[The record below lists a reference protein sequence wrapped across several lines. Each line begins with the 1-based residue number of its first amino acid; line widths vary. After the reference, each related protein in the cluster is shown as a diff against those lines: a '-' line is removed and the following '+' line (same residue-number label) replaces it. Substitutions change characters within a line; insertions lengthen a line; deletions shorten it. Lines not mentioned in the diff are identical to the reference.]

1 MMVTP
6 DLNLSTL
13 IWISVKPV
21 IKNIIPGLVGV
32 HLVRS
37 KRIGIEGVKAAAQIQ
52 IYGALPCLMFSNLV
66 PSITTDNSKDVI
78 ICLGFGAF
86 YMALSYAL
94 ARLLLLFVK
103 VPHHFKNGF
112 IVAAVWSNWGNL
124 PFSVI
129 ASLAAEPPFGRV
141 GDQDLG
147 LAYGSFFV
155 LVNNLSLFGGP
166 GIRMIQR
173 DFDDVPIKDDQEVQ
187 LTHGSAPDLGG
198 LAIVSA
204 EHSYGRIA
212 LPEESEDSTLSPS
225 KLGGR
230 LSSSNFPDTNTPRES
245 SSIQKLSGDG
255 LRKIMSCS
263 SLVSL
268 ISGTSTYIPGLNI
281 RFRVELDSEK
291 TISQKLLI
299 TLQNLV
305 TPVSIA
311 ISLGLITAITPAL
324 KHLFVIP
331 TKPNLNYPTAP
342 DGKPILSILIESAAF
357 LGASAIPLALIITG
371 ASFARMSISRETS
384 NSLPFKAIFGLA
396 FIKLVVLPII
406 GLSLIFCL
414 DRYTSLFGGENKELL
429 KMICIY
435 YSCSVTST
443 NQISLS
449 ALAAGSFGQES
460 NVELLCA
467 FILVQYLLYPIAGT
481 ATIGAGIK
489 MLF

>member
-1 MMVTP
+1 MTP
-6 DLNLSTL
+6 DLNLANL
-13 IWISVKPV
+13 IWISFKPV
-21 IKNIIPGLVGV
+21 IKNVIPGLVGL
-32 HLVRS
+32 HLVRA
-37 KRIGIEGVKAAAQIQ
+37 KRMGIEGVKAAAQIQ

-66 PSITTDNSKDVI
+66 PSITSDNSKDVL

-86 YMALSYAL
+86 YMALSYVL

-103 VPHHFKNGF
+103 VPDHFKNGF

-155 LVNNLSLFGGP
+155 LLNNLSLFGGP
-166 GIRMIQR
+166 GIRLIQR
-173 DFDDVPIKDDQEVQ
+173 DFEDGIDKDDQEVQ
-187 LTHGSAPDLGG
+187 LTHGAAPDLGG

-204 EHSYGRIA
+204 EHSYDRIA
-212 LPEESEDSTLSPS
+212 LPEEPEDSTLSPS
-225 KLGGR
+225 SKLGGPS
-230 LSSSNFPDTNTPRES
+230 LNTNILDTHPSRES
-245 SSIQKLSGDG
+245 SS
-255 LRKIMSCS
+255 
-263 SLVSL
+263 SL
-268 ISGTSTYIPGLNI
+268 GTRI
-281 RFRVELDSEK
+281 RVEPGSQR

-305 TPVSIA
+305 TPVSVA
-311 ISLGLITAITPAL
+311 ISLGLITAITPTL

-331 TKPNLNYPTAP
+331 NPPNLDYPKAP
-342 DGKPILSILIESAAF
+342 DGKPILSILIESASF
-357 LGASAIPLALIITG
+357 LGSSAIPLALIITG

-384 NSLPFKAIFGLA
+384 KSLPFKAIFGLA
-396 FIKLVVLPII
+396 FMKLVISPII
-406 GLSLIFCL
+406 GLSFVFCL
-414 DRYTSLFGGENKELL
+414 NKYTSLFAGDHKELL

-449 ALAAGSFGQES
+449 ALASGSIGQES

-467 FILVQYLLYPIAGT
+467 FILVQVC
-481 ATIGAGIK
+481 
-489 MLF
+489 

>member
-1 MMVTP
+1 MKFMTMTP

-13 IWISVKPV
+13 VWISVKPV

-37 KRIGIEGVKAAAQIQ
+37 KRLGIEGVKAAAQIQ
-52 IYGALPCLMFSNLV
+52 IYGALPFLMFSNLV

-94 ARLLLLFVK
+94 AQFLLLFVK

-112 IVAAVWSNWGNL
+112 LVAAVWSNWGNL

-141 GDQDLG
+141 GDKDLG

-155 LVNNLSLFGGP
+155 LVNNLSLFAGP
-166 GIRMIQR
+166 GIRLIQR
-173 DFDDVPIKDDQEVQ
+173 DFDDVPIKDDPEVL
-187 LTHGSAPDLGG
+187 LTHGAAPDLGG

-204 EHSYGRIA
+204 EHSYGRIV
-212 LPEESEDSTLSPS
+212 LPEESEDSTSSLLKPA
-225 KLGGR
+225 GP
-230 LSSSNFPDTNTPRES
+230 SSSHNFPKTNPSRES
-245 SSIQKLSGDG
+245 SS
-255 LRKIMSCS
+255 
-263 SLVSL
+263 SLNTR
-268 ISGTSTYIPGLNI
+268 I
-281 RFRVELDSEK
+281 RVELGSEK
-291 TISQKLLI
+291 TMSQKLLI

-305 TPVSIA
+305 TPVSMA

-324 KHLFVIP
+324 KYLFVIP
-331 TKPNLNYPTAP
+331 TKPNINYPTAP
-342 DGKPILSILIESAAF
+342 DGKPILSILIESASF
-357 LGASAIPLALIITG
+357 LGAAAIPLALIITG

-406 GLSLIFCL
+406 GLSLIFVL
-414 DRYTSLFGGENKELL
+414 DRYTSLFAGENKELL

-449 ALAAGSFGQES
+449 SLAAGSFGQES

-467 FILVQYLLYPIAGT
+467 FILVQYILYPIAGT